1 MAKKKKNLILLLV
14 LCIILAGFIILY
26 FLVPQKRDEESGTEE
41 AESITVDK
49 IDNTL
54 ISSLVIEKEGKEI
67 YSVRKK
73 EDTWQFPEETGI
85 PLDHDTISGLF
96 GCLNPVKA
104 SREIHLAE
112 DQDLTQYGLDDPVM
126 TIKVETEDGKSY
138 QYKLGTV
145 VPITGGYYGL
155 SASGDTVYCFGEEM
169 YSTFDIEKNSLI
181 QMEELPEINA
191 SHITYLKVE
200 NKEGDDFEAALGEDK
215 KNWSVVRPY
224 TKIVEEGDS
233 QWDTVREYF
242 TSLSYDSLAEY
253 KSDQLEKYGLN
264 DPSSVISIKYY
275 EKKDGAESSGD
286 TTSGNAA
293 GEIAELDR
301 EYKSLKLCIGKSCEE
316 GYYVCEE
323 GSSNV
328 YIMAEDMVKNMTQ
341 VDEYG
346 LK

>member
-1 MAKKKKNLILLLV
+1 MAKKKKNLILLAILCTTLV
-14 LCIILAGFIILY
+14 GLILLY
-26 FLVPQKRDEESGTEE
+26 FLMPQRKDEESGTEE
-41 AESITVDK
+41 TESITVDK

-73 EDTWQFPEETGI
+73 EDTWQFPEDKEV
-85 PLDHDTISGLF
+85 PLNHDTISGLF
-96 GCLNPVKA
+96 ACLDPVKA

-126 TIKVETEDGKSY
+126 TITVETEDGKSY

-155 SASGDTVYCFGEEM
+155 AASDDRVYCFDEEM
-169 YSTFDIEKNSLI
+169 YSNFDIEKNSLI
-181 QMEELPEINA
+181 QMEDLPEINA

-200 NKEGDDFEAALGEDK
+200 NKEGDDFEAALGEDR
-215 KNWSVVRPY
+215 KNWSIVRPY
-224 TKIVEEGDS
+224 TKTVKEGDS
-233 QWDTVREYF
+233 QWDMVREYF

-253 KSDQLEKYGLN
+253 KSHELEKYGLE

-286 TTSGNAA
+286 SVSGNAA

-316 GYYVCEE
+316 GYYVCEK
-323 GSSNV
+323 GSLNV
-328 YIMAEDMVKNMTQ
+328 YIMSEDAVANMTG
-341 VDEYG
+341 VDKYG